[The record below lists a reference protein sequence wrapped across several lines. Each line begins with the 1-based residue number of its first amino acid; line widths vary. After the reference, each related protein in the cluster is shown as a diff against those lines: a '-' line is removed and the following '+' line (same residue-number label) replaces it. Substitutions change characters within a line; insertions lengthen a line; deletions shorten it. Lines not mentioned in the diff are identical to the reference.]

1 MAVNFALLFT
11 TLHALFVLL
20 QTAFIISNII
30 HGLSLRQFG
39 LSEKLEFTHGML
51 WIARPPIGSD
61 CRIIPQRLFRLDR
74 ARMTAPAYAFEVGRI
89 VEQGQVAFMRL
100 DVMNDR

>member
-1 MAVNFALLFT
+1 MPAMMAVNFALLFT

-30 HGLSLRQFG
+30 HGLSLRQIS

-51 WIARPPIGSD
+51 WVARPPIGSNSGAVTL
-61 CRIIPQRLFRLDR
+61 RL
-74 ARMTAPAYAFEVGRI
+74 V
-89 VEQGQVAFMRL
+89 
-100 DVMNDR
+100 